1 MAMTSRE
8 RMLTALDNKRP
19 DRLPCQVHGWMDYY
33 LKTYLGGADWYEANR
48 RLGFDYAIYVSPTY
62 RYEPETLGEGL
73 HASVEYEFV
82 ADGEQMYIIKDA
94 LGTQDREVFEE
105 LERRAKEQ

>member
-1 MAMTSRE
+1 MHADKGGVWYFKGDFELWYAKGVGLVRLSR
-8 RMLTALDNKRP
+8 P
-19 DRLPCQVHGWMDYY
+19 
-33 LKTYLGGADWYEANR
+33 LKTSNIWQLTEYRGTGEGYFPFGD
-48 RLGFDYAIYVSPTY
+48 GFFR